1 MIIRVRNKH
10 ILEIDDFQFRCCI
23 GKNGLTNNKI
33 EGDKCTPKGKF
44 KLNRI
49 FYRPDRILKFK
60 SKIGKIKIKKNM
72 GWCDDPKSKH
82 YNQLIYISKK
92 KIKCEKLYRKD
103 GLYELLIPILYNTKK
118 TIPGK
123 GSAIFIHLTK
133 NYKPTEGCVGL
144 VKKDFFILL
153 KLIDG
158 KTKINIYS

>member
-44 KLNRI
+44 RLNRI
-49 FYRPDRILKFK
+49 FYRTGRILKFK
-60 SKIGKIKIKKNM
+60 SKIQKIRIKKNM

-92 KIKCEKLYRKD
+92 K
-103 GLYELLIPILYNTKK
+103 
-118 TIPGK
+118 
-123 GSAIFIHLTK
+123 
-133 NYKPTEGCVGL
+133 
-144 VKKDFFILL
+144 
-153 KLIDG
+153 
-158 KTKINIYS
+158 